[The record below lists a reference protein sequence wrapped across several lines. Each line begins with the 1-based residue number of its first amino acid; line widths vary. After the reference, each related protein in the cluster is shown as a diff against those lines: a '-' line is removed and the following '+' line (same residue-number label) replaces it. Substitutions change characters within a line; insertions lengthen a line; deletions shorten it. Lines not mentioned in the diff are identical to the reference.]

1 MFNNTSALVEN
12 VLYHTVTMDI
22 KNPNNE
28 QVVHLEDSERTAL
41 VAVITLMTVII
52 ALGSFGNILVTMAI
66 IQNRKLRTVSNLFVA
81 NLSICDLMFVS
92 VVLPVNMYT
101 YLTDGWHYQEE
112 ICKFI
117 GFLGYTLTGTTIMT
131 ITLIAWNRYKL
142 VVDVSKYKHL
152 FRKSNM
158 AVMMA
163 CTWIVPVV
171 CLQPAVSGAWGHFG
185 YIPMLSSC
193 NLGLDNSSQTFKI
206 FLLIVR
212 AAIPCGLII
221 YYYTAIYVTTR
232 ASHQRLRFL
241 SSTTTNSTMRL
252 NNQRREMRLTRMMI
266 AIFLVFV
273 LSYFPCT
280 ISSVIDW
287 SRMLSKTFHMF
298 CQTSVFLGSAINP
311 LLYGFMNEQFR
322 TAYYQILTCRVM
334 CRSTKGRHT
343 YDEETENHNAALGHR
358 ENTLDNGCPEESD
371 WALRRDWDNLS
382 ENAESRQY
390 ETCDS
395 NTSTKGSTST
405 TDCQVSLD
413 DTSGIQKLLSCKS
426 EIP

>member
-1 MFNNTSALVEN
+1 M
-12 VLYHTVTMDI
+12 
-22 KNPNNE
+22 
-28 QVVHLEDSERTAL
+28 AL
-41 VAVITLMTVII
+41 VAVITLMAVII
-52 ALGSFGNILVTMAI
+52 ALGSFGNILVTIAI
-66 IQNRKLRTVSNLFVA
+66 VQNKKLRTVSNYFVA

-92 VVLPVNMYT
+92 IVLPVNMYT
-101 YLTDGWHYQEE
+101 YLTDGWQFQPE

-142 VVDVSKYKHL
+142 VVDVSKYKQL
-152 FRKSNM
+152 FRKNNM
-158 AVMMA
+158 IIMLA
-163 CTWIVPVV
+163 CTWIVPIV

-185 YIPMLSSC
+185 YIQMMSSC

-221 YYYTAIYVTTR
+221 YYYTAIYITTR
-232 ASHQRLRFL
+232 ASHQRLRSL
-241 SSTTTNSTMRL
+241 STTTTYAMRL

-266 AIFLVFV
+266 AIFLVFL

-322 TAYYQILTCRVM
+322 TAYYQILTCRVI
-334 CRSTKGRHT
+334 RKRRAAKDHT
-343 YDEETENHNAALGHR
+343 NCDGETDNPNVAFNHKNSSGDFSV
-358 ENTLDNGCPEESD
+358 TPEGSSD
-371 WALRRDWDNLS
+371 L
-382 ENAESRQY
+382 AEVKKHCIGIQTEFVGNNQSDG
-390 ETCDS
+390 CDS
-395 NTSTKGSTST
+395 SKGGTST
-405 TDCQVSLD
+405 TDCQVSFE
-413 DTSGIQKLLSCKS
+413 DTP
-426 EIP
+426 ET